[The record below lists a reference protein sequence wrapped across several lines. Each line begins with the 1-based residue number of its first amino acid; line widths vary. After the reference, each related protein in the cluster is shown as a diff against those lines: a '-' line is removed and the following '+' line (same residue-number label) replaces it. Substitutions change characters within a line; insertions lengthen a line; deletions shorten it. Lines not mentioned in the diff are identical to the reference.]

1 MEMIKKALN
10 GLVTTKEKDY
20 KDLCIS
26 VLERLINE
34 KLSN

>member
-1 MEMIKKALN
+1 MEMIKKALE
-10 GLVTTKEKDY
+10 GLITTQDKFY